1 MRSITPLL
9 RAMMPLNFSEF
20 YDVAK
25 ALALSW
31 HQWSWQEWGVRV
43 VSLAALLVQVYS
55 LACPVEKTTKK
66 LASVASFGWSIS
78 FWLSGALTAAV
89 MALLSGTRQAVSA
102 RLVGAPATVLRKWA
116 VLFASL
122 TLFAGVTTY
131 QGWESLLPI
140 FAGLLSVYAYFFASN
155 LQMRYLLLLSA
166 QLWLLTYWTA
176 GMPEGVLSVILST
189 GAALVGI
196 SRVRSAQKPT
206 ALAN

>member
-1 MRSITPLL
+1 MRSITPQL

-25 ALALSW
+25 AVALNW
-31 HQWSWQEWGVRV
+31 QHWSWQEWGVRI
-43 VSLAALLVQVYS
+43 VSIAALFVQVYS

-78 FWLSGALTAAV
+78 FWLSGAFTAAV

-102 RLVGAPATVLRKWA
+102 RLVGASTPVLRKWA
-116 VLFASL
+116 VVFASL
-122 TLFAGVTTY
+122 TLLAGATTY
-131 QGWESLLPI
+131 QGWESLLPTG
-140 FAGLLSVYAYFFASN
+140 AGLLSVYAYFFASN
-155 LQMRYLLLLSA
+155 LHMRYLLLLSA

-196 SRVRSAQKPT
+196 ARVRSAQKPT